1 MDISMPL
8 AATGLGVGEV
18 ARRAGV
24 PISTLHFY
32 EAQGLIESQRTSG
45 NQRRYHRSVL
55 RLIAVIKVAQRV
67 GIPLAQIK
75 DSIAQLPSG
84 HVRAMNDWSALSKSW
99 RAELDR
105 RIALLSSLRDQL
117 DSCIGC
123 GCLSL
128 ADCPLRNPGDVAAG
142 AGSGARAFD

>member
-1 MDISMPL
+1 MS
-8 AATGLGVGEV
+8 VGDV

-24 PISTLHFY
+24 PVSTLHFY
-32 EAQGLIESQRTSG
+32 EAQGLIESERTGG

-75 DSIAQLPSG
+75 EHLAGLPTGHLRIAS
-84 HVRAMNDWSALSKSW
+84 DWSSLSSLW
-99 RAELDR
+99 RAELDQ
-105 RIALLSSLRDQL
+105 RIEKLTHLRDQMA
-117 DSCIGC
+117 SCIGC

-128 ADCPLRNPGDVAAG
+128 ADCPLRNPQDIAASGG
-142 AGSGARAFD
+142 AGARAFE